1 VDNVHKPW
9 ISPSTPDSFPTSTGS
24 TITLVSKNFD
34 VKAFSDFTA
43 IKTGPDLPQSVPI
56 SLCSF
61 VVGLLPVISQAGF
74 SYLYQ
79 NISLVSGLKVA
90 SIHNDTLWGAILE
103 TYFTQNL
110 ISILS
115 TKWKKAPLPHNS
127 A

>member
-1 VDNVHKPW
+1 MDNLHKPW

-24 TITLVSKNFD
+24 AITLVSKNFD
-34 VKAFSDFTA
+34 VKAILDFTA
-43 IKTGPDLPQSVPI
+43 IKTGPDLPPSVPI

-61 VVGLLPVISQAGF
+61 VVWLLPVILQAGF

-79 NISLVSGLKVA
+79 NISLVSGFKVA
-90 SIHNDTLWGAILE
+90 SIRNDTLWGAILE

-110 ISILS
+110 LSILS
-115 TKWKKAPLPHNS
+115 AKWKKASLPHNP